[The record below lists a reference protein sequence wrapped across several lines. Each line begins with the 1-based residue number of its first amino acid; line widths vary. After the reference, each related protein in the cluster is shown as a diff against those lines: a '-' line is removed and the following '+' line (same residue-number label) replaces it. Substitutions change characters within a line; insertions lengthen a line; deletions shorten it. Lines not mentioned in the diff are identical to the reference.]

1 MWLKNLSAMRRSLFI
16 ISFSF
21 CVSTAV
27 IAQPSEAKVKSDAV
41 GNGGGVI
48 SFKFTKST
56 GTRQWNSGAGNWEY
70 VRGVQIKRK
79 SDYPGINMIVD
90 EDVVYQYVGNGGYSF
105 WKVRVLSNNYEGIPN
120 PTAREVNDFISKD
133 WEKFYA
139 FYYSTIVKL
148 WYQPVLA
155 ENPAWVWHDIN
166 SVEFKMKLKFD
177 HIIRAK
183 GIETVETIWKVRLY
197 RDTPKSPWK
206 NLFAVRSDE
215 AADSKILGMKNYTVQ
230 QMQDFDKQTLEFTM
244 AEQKG
249 NAEAA
254 KLATVISIP
263 EFTNA
268 EAMFKF
274 LHNILRNGDP
284 QKFRAVMLQVL
295 APGFFVPGSNVQ
307 LTPTEER
314 NLDDVITAAYNNKAT
329 YKQMYCQVPV
339 YNVEKWGNSN
349 TRYDVNIKA
358 AINNCESRYTFDR
371 VVVGYKEG
379 VPLTKLKII
388 SYGIYVRQDADAI
401 LFINSF
407 SSRKKI
413 CPND

>member
-1 MWLKNLSAMRRSLFI
+1 MCLRKISVMHRSSCI
-16 ISFSF
+16 IIFSF
-21 CVSTAV
+21 IVSAAAV
-27 IAQPSEAKVKSDAV
+27 AQPSDAKVKSDAV

-56 GTRQWNSGAGNWEY
+56 GTRQWNSSAGNWEY

-105 WKVRVLSNNYEGIPN
+105 WKVRVLSNSYEGIPN
-120 PTAREVNDFISKD
+120 PTAKEINDFISKD
-133 WEKFYA
+133 REKFYA
-139 FYYSTIVKL
+139 YYYSTIVKL
-148 WYQPVLA
+148 WYQPMLA
-155 ENPAWVWHDIN
+155 ENPEWVWHDIN

-177 HIIRAK
+177 HIINAK

-197 RDTPKSPWK
+197 RDAPNAPWK

-215 AADSKILGMKNYTVQ
+215 AADSKIIGMKNYTIQ
-230 QMQDFDKQTLEFTM
+230 QMNDFEKQTLAFTM

-249 NAEAA
+249 NEDAA
-254 KLATVISIP
+254 KLAAVITVP

-268 EAMFKF
+268 EEMLTF
-274 LHNILRNGDP
+274 LHNILRNGNP
-284 QKFRAVMLQVL
+284 EKLKAVMLQVL
-295 APGFFVPGSNVQ
+295 APGFFVAGSNVQ

-314 NLDDVITAAYNNKAT
+314 NLDDVITAVYNNKAT

-339 YNVEKWGNSN
+339 YKVEKWGNSN

-379 VPLTKLKII
+379 VPLTRLKIL

>member
-1 MWLKNLSAMRRSLFI
+1 MCLRKISAMHRSSCI
-16 ISFSF
+16 ILFSF
-21 CVSTAV
+21 IVSAAAV
-27 IAQPSEAKVKSDAV
+27 AQPSDAKVKSDAV

-56 GTRQWNSGAGNWEY
+56 GTRQWNSSAGNWEY

-105 WKVRVLSNNYEGIPN
+105 WKVRVLSNSYEGIPN
-120 PTAREVNDFISKD
+120 PTAKEINDFISKD
-133 WEKFYA
+133 REKFYA
-139 FYYSTIVKL
+139 YYYSTIVKL
-148 WYQPVLA
+148 WYQPMLA
-155 ENPAWVWHDIN
+155 ENPEWVWHDIN

-177 HIIRAK
+177 HIINAK

-197 RDTPKSPWK
+197 RDAPNAPWK

-215 AADSKILGMKNYTVQ
+215 AADSKIIGMKNYTIQ
-230 QMQDFDKQTLEFTM
+230 QMNDFEKQTLAFTM

-249 NAEAA
+249 NEDVA
-254 KLATVISIP
+254 KLSAIINVP

-268 EAMFKF
+268 EEMLTF
-274 LHNILRNGDP
+274 LHNILRNGNP
-284 QKFRAVMLQVL
+284 EKLKAVMLQVL
-295 APGFFVPGSNVQ
+295 APGFFVAGSNVQ

-314 NLDDVITAAYNNKAT
+314 NLDDVITAVYNNKAT

-339 YNVEKWGNSN
+339 YKVEKWGNSN

-358 AINNCESRYTFDR
+358 AINNCESRYTVDK

-379 VPLTKLKII
+379 VPLTKLKIL